1 MSRAIPTETSRPG
14 ETARLGF
21 LLAITQRLAKQHY
34 GALLAPLSITP
45 TQIEV
50 LNLLAHLPNV
60 AVGEVAARYRVA
72 PPVMTNMVEDLVRMG
87 AVKRHADPQDRRR
100 SLLVVTAAGHRLL
113 ELGGEI
119 RAQALRDMTTGLE
132 PGAVAQLEQYLI
144 QIISA
149 LDAVE
154 AESEIKSSARIE

>member
-1 MSRAIPTETSRPG
+1 MSRGLLTETSCPG

-21 LLAITQRLAKQHY
+21 LLALTQRLVSQHY

-50 LNLLAHLPNV
+50 LNLLAHIPNV

-87 AVKRHADPQDRRR
+87 AVERHADGQDRRR
-100 SLLVVTAAGHRLL
+100 SLLVVTVAGQRLL
-113 ELGGEI
+113 EQGGVI
-119 RAQALRDMTTGLE
+119 REQALRDMTSRLSS
-132 PGAVAQLEQYLI
+132 GAVDQLEQYLV
-144 QIISA
+144 QIINA

-154 AESEIKSSARIE
+154 AQSECKPSARME